1 MNDVIKHLNVGLFD
15 MSVTGGFMA
24 EQLSAWAGG
33 FEALKTSAAT
43 YYDGFFTDAEKSAN
57 TLSDVRKE
65 FENLGITLPE
75 TRQGYRDMV
84 EGIDRTTE
92 AGRAMF
98 VTLLGLSGDAA
109 QAFTILEA
117 NANSASQVLAEALNG
132 AVTGAMGA
140 VRRAVS
146 AEKDAAT
153 KAYNDRVNSL
163 NDMVSTATANVSG
176 LTAVGNDLS
185 AALKALRGDSDDAV
199 KMLRAQAQATLQSAL
214 ATARSGGSLSGIT
227 GLSDALDTVSS
238 NNTDLYS
245 SMEDFARDQGR
256 TANVVAELN
265 ALNGKQLTTE
275 EQLLASV
282 KDQVKLAKDQFD
294 EEMAKLDQQLDLAQ
308 AQIDALNGVDNSVL
322 SVAGAM
328 SGLSAAITAALAAK
342 PAGSAAANTSANNS
356 MLLDTVYQSVLGRE
370 ADAAGAAYWGGLL
383 QSGMEYADLVAA
395 ITKDATA
402 NGELKKYATGG
413 LITGPGTGTS
423 DSIFARLSNG
433 EYVMNADAVRMFG
446 TGLLD
451 QMNAGQLP
459 AFAMGG
465 GVGETGP
472 QLEVTGPSRI
482 FNANQAGT
490 MGSGGSDFAA
500 ILSELK
506 QTRAENKEQ
515 RFQIAKANKQV
526 AALLQKWDAEGA
538 PKERDYAL

>member
-1 MNDVIKHLNVGLFD
+1 
-15 MSVTGGFMA
+15 
-24 EQLSAWAGG
+24 LSAWAGG

-43 YYDGFFTDAEKSAN
+43 YYDGFYTDAEKSAN

-84 EGIDRTTE
+84 EALDLTTE
-92 AGRAMF
+92 SGRAMF
-98 VTLLGLSGDAA
+98 VTLTSLSGDAA

-117 NANSASQVLAEALNG
+117 SANSASQALAETLNG

-140 VRRAVS
+140 VQRAVA
-146 AEKDAAT
+146 AEQKDVT
-153 KAYNDRVNSL
+153 KAYNERTKYL

-275 EQLLASV
+275 EQLLASAQ
-282 KDQVKLAKDQFD
+282 DQIKLAKDQFD

-322 SVAGAM
+322 SVAAAM
-328 SGLSAAITAALAAK
+328 SGLSTAITAALAAK

-383 QSGMEYADLVAA
+383 QSGGIDYAGLVAA
-395 ITKDATA
+395 ITKDAKA
-402 NGELKKYATGG
+402 NGELKGHATGG

-423 DSIFARLSNG
+423 DSIIRRLSNG
-433 EYVMNADAVRMFG
+433 EYVLTANAVRTYG
-446 TGLLD
+446 TDLLD

-459 AFAMGG
+459 AFAGG
-465 GVGETGP
+465 GGIRLVGSSGAEVEAAGAARYNGASNVSSTAGASGASGSSSEMVERQSWTNRLLN
-472 QLEVTGPSRI
+472 QL
-482 FNANQAGT
+482 
-490 MGSGGSDFAA
+490 
-500 ILSELK
+500 ILAVK
-506 QTRAENKEQ
+506 QQTK
-515 RFQIAKANKQV
+515 IGMPVWQV
-526 AALLQKWDAEGA
+526 N
-538 PKERDYAL
+538 P